1 MTRNLKIE
9 MITKMDD
16 TKLFCIRFNW
26 SRRVS
31 WLRKIPSNVSFA
43 KIQLQSK
50 QKSEFRYEKKPS
62 KYQNSFTWTAAHQ
75 KTLALVDSEVCR
87 KRSSLNR

>member
-16 TKLFCIRFNW
+16 TKLFCIRLIGLDEFLGFKKALQMFHLPE
-26 SRRVS
+26 SS
-31 WLRKIPSNVSFA
+31 SNQNKNLNFDVRSG
-43 KIQLQSK
+43 IQNI
-50 QKSEFRYEKKPS
+50 F
-62 KYQNSFTWTAAHQ
+62 SFTWTAAHQ